1 MSNSYRY
8 SFISE
13 KEFRSLLYYQ
23 GAPENIK
30 LDPSEQHQKE
40 FYSIDNG
47 YETINM
53 LLFQGIENE
62 RARLQIEK
70 RAIEDKIL
78 DHMENLLEVYG
89 YLYSVMCKYTYH
101 TAKADKLLTY
111 RDDRRHTYQCMQ
123 TGMNDS
129 FLSTSFIAERKPA
142 VSGRENYFQKKDG
155 LVLMDV
161 EALDT
166 VEHVDMNDVLENQ
179 SKYPDENE
187 VLYPPFLY
195 LDTERMSLTPE
206 EIQLKDIHKK
216 SPYGKV
222 HVMLKGSTVDPKNL
236 TEEEKNRLEV
246 IRKKLIAQDE
256 IKNIKT
262 VWNVIRNG
270 EESEYSKEIEKYCQ
284 WKKLLKLYL
293 RETYA
298 QIKYNVLSEETLTF
312 DVQREKMFCKD
323 LKERIDDADTKRK
336 EYENVLKKMNL
347 AEIVT
352 GGIAGFFFTLSM
364 LGYVSIRCDVLSVD
378 SRVIA
383 LLFTFICIAIAAAC
397 KTLSLKD
404 KVRQRTIAFLD
415 YDMLRTNWTYEK
427 EKTDDSLERCIQRM
441 RQIEE
446 EDNKRC
452 LQYTDLMIQ
461 NMSEWEEK
469 VEKIKG
475 RDGKK

>member
-30 LDPSEQHQKE
+30 LDPSEQHLKE

-47 YETINM
+47 YEIINM

-70 RAIEDKIL
+70 RAIDDKIL

-101 TAKADKLLTY
+101 TAKAEKLLTY

-166 VEHVDMNDVLENQ
+166 VEHVDMNDVLEAQ

-195 LDTERMSLTPE
+195 LDTERMSLTLE

-222 HVMLKGSTVDPKNL
+222 HVILKGSTIDPKNL

-298 QIKYNVLSEETLTF
+298 QIKYNVLSEKTLTF

-323 LKERIDDADTKRK
+323 LKERIYDADTKRK

-364 LGYVSIRCDVLSVD
+364 LGYVNIRCDVLSVD

-383 LLFTFICIAIAAAC
+383 LLFTFICIVIAAAC

-415 YDMLRTNWTYEK
+415 YDMLRTDWTYEK